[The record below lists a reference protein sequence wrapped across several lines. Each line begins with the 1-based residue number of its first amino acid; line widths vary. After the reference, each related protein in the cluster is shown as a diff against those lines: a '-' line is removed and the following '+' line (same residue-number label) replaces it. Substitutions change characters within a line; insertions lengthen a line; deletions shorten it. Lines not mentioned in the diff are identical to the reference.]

1 MTAKSVILIDPS
13 RNVVATA
20 QVVDKGTCFAGT
32 VDLQTIPDNVRELF
46 EDFEE
51 IVCGQLVSSLDNIR
65 EKVASLALKVVFEDG
80 SEANVNDLQIY
91 PSTGDMSFKLVREAV
106 HRTGTT

>member
-1 MTAKSVILIDPS
+1 MTAKSVTLIDPS

-32 VDLQTIPDNVRELF
+32 VDLQTIPDNMRELF

-51 IVCGQLVSSLDNIR
+51 VVCGQLFSSLDNLQERI
-65 EKVASLALKVVFEDG
+65 ASLGLKAVFEEG
-80 SEANVNDLQIY
+80 GETFISDLQIY
-91 PSTGDMSFKLVREAV
+91 PSTGDVSFKLVREAV
-106 HRTGTT
+106 HRTGTA